1 MSYHRTYHA
10 QHHHQ
15 VIQHIVKQPVRPS
28 IGALNKRSTVVWDLY
43 EIERGIDQQ
52 QLKRV
57 QRHMQTHSNCDV
69 VINLSHENLSPVYNG
84 LAVFDQFIKLWNPLQ
99 VTVWCSQLDTL
110 AELEHRNS
118 GIRTQQVNF
127 WEYATSMHAP
137 TPLPK
142 LTSTHRISSLNRR
155 YSQQRA
161 QLLYGMRHHTD
172 EFSYTF
178 GAGDPWGDTA
188 DLIYQEQE
196 WRYHDDVHLRDS
208 ILQWQS
214 TAKPWRQ
221 LANDIN
227 CWEYDHTW
235 QFTAAA
241 DISLVVESRH
251 TQPPNRQCA
260 FATEKTFRPIALGKP
275 IIVCGQSSIIRTLN
289 SWGYQTINTHSDVD
303 SVIELAQHICTMPNS
318 EYQAQLTQ
326 WQQHAQ
332 ANQQVFQTRTAS
344 KPLAAAR

>member
-1 MSYHRTYHA
+1 MIYHA
-10 QHHHQ
+10 QQHSQ
-15 VIQHIVKQPVRPS
+15 VIETIVGQPVRSS
-28 IGALNKRSTVVWDLY
+28 IGALNKRSTVIWDLY
-43 EIERGIDQQ
+43 EIEQGIDQQ
-52 QLKRV
+52 QLRRV
-57 QRHMQTHSNCDV
+57 QRHMQTHPNCEIV
-69 VINLSHENLSPVYNG
+69 VNLSHENLSPVYNG
-84 LAVFDQFIKLWNPLQ
+84 LAVFDEFIKLWNPLQ
-99 VTVWCSQLDTL
+99 VTVWCSQPDTL
-110 AELEHRNS
+110 AVLAHHNS

-127 WEYATSMHAP
+127 WEYATAHHAP
-137 TPLPK
+137 DVLPTPAV
-142 LTSTHRISSLNRR
+142 THRISSLNRR

-161 QLLYGMRHHTD
+161 QLVYSMRLHTD
-172 EFSYTF
+172 EFNYTF
-178 GAGDPWGDTA
+178 GAGDPWGHTA

-196 WRYHDDVHLRDS
+196 WRYPSDVHLRDS

-214 TAKPWRQ
+214 TANPWRQ
-221 LANDIN
+221 LPNDIN

-241 DISLVVESRH
+241 DIALVVESRH

-289 SWGYQTINTHSDVD
+289 HWGYQTINTHSDVD

-318 EYQAQLTQ
+318 EYQAQLVQ
-326 WQQHAQ
+326 WQTHAQ